1 MLYSENEKL
10 TYEEHAFTTKTAL
23 PSVGTISL
31 ESRTSSMLKLSAL
44 ILDDGGE
51 TPSEA
56 GFYYSLSEGCDTGS
70 AYRIAGKMTGN
81 GFSAEISGLSRVTE
95 YHVRAY
101 AVNSAGPSYGQ
112 VLEFSTESPPNLSK
126 DGSANCYI
134 ISESGIYTFDAVKG
148 NSAESVG
155 EVKSVE
161 VLWESFGTSVAPK
174 SGDLIKSVSN
184 SMVCPQSWSDLNR
197 SHNG

>member
-1 MLYSENEKL
+1 M
-10 TYEEHAFTTKTAL
+10 
-23 PSVGTISL
+23 
-31 ESRTSSMLKLSAL
+31 
-44 ILDDGGE
+44 
-51 TPSEA
+51 
-56 GFYYSLSEGCDTGS
+56 
-70 AYRIAGKMTGN
+70 
-81 GFSAEISGLSRVTE
+81 SRVTE

-101 AVNSAGPSYGQ
+101 AVNSAGTSYGQ
-112 VLEFSTESPPNLSK
+112 VLEFSTGGPPNLSK
-126 DGSANCYI
+126 DGSVNCYI

-174 SGDLIKSVSN
+174 SGDLIKSVSY